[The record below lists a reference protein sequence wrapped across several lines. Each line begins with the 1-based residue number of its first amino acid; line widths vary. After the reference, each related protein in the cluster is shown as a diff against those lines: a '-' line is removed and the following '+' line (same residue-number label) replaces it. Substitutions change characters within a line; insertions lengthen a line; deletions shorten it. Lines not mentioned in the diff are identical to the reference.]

1 MFQRIRQRLGD
12 MKTIR
17 HLCQGAEKY
26 ALADQQRE
34 PAAEHF
40 LLSALDLD
48 DGTARRAFAQVD
60 ADPAQL
66 PQAIAQQYR
75 DGLRFAGLAPAAL
88 DTADAALAA
97 AAPLEGGRGLYR
109 AAASG
114 ADLMQTL
121 AQQRASD
128 SGPLLGAHVVALVAA
143 MRQGVAPR
151 SLAAL
156 GVDAA
161 ALRAA
166 AQAEISTFRSAE
178 TGA

>member
-12 MKTIR
+12 MKTIQ

-48 DGTARRAFAQVD
+48 DGTARRAFEQVH

-75 DGLRFAGLAPAAL
+75 DALRFAGL
-88 DTADAALAA
+88 TADAAASALDASEPLEPA
-97 AAPLEGGRGLYR
+97 RRLYEAAP
-109 AAASG
+109 SG

-121 AQQRASD
+121 AQQRSGER
-128 SGPLLGAHVVALVAA
+128 GPLLGAHVVALVAA

-151 SLAAL
+151 SLVAL

-166 AQAEISTFRSAE
+166 AQAEI
-178 TGA
+178 GAYQNR

>member
-17 HLCQGAEKY
+17 HLCQGAERY
-26 ALADQQRE
+26 ALADQQRA

-40 LLSALDLD
+40 LLAALDLD
-48 DGTARRAFAQVD
+48 DGTARRAFAQVR

-75 DGLRFAGLAPAAL
+75 DALRYAGLEP
-88 DTADAALAA
+88 DAADDAIA
-97 AAPLEGGRGLYR
+97 QAAPLQAEQRLYR
-109 AAASG
+109 AAPSG

-121 AQQRASD
+121 AQQRASQD
-128 SGPLLGAHVVALVAA
+128 GPLLGAHVVALVAD

-151 SLAAL
+151 SLAVL

-166 AQAEISTFRSAE
+166 AQAQIAAHQ
-178 TGA
+178 GA

>member
-17 HLCQGAEKY
+17 HLCQGAETY
-26 ALADQQRE
+26 ALADQQRA

-60 ADPAQL
+60 ADPARL
-66 PQAIAQQYR
+66 AQAIAQQYR
-75 DGLRFAGLAPAAL
+75 DALRFAGLTP
-88 DTADAALAA
+88 DAAGAACDGLAA
-97 AAPLEGGRGLYR
+97 SAPLEQDRRLYQ
-109 AAASG
+109 ASASG
-114 ADLMQTL
+114 AQLMQTL
-121 AQQRASD
+121 ARERVGER
-128 SGPLLGAHVVALVAA
+128 GPLLGAHVVALVAA

-166 AQAEISTFRSAE
+166 AQAEI
-178 TGA
+178 GAYRLA